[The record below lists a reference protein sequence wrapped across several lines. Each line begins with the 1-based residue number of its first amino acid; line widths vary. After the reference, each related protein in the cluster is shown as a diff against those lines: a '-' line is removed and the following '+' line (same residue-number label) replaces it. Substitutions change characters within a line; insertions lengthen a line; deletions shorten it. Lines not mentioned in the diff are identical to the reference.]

1 MNTSRDFDR
10 LTSSWLA
17 AGPTELNDRVLEA
30 ALDEVHLTNQ
40 RRRTTVPWRT
50 PTLSTPQRLAA
61 AIAIVAIVGVAG
73 LNLFRGGE
81 VGGPTPAS
89 APSPTTAP
97 TPSPTTSP
105 SATAISASRTFP
117 QAAGPLAAGA
127 YRAGT
132 PFLLPNL
139 TFDVPTEWNAWDGVK
154 TNVISMEI
162 ASPTQAGAT
171 GAFVNFEVP
180 VAVYADPCQTGSSV
194 KVPNLGPTVDDFVAA
209 VSKLPKFTVG
219 PVTDAIVDGLPGKQF
234 DLTNAIPS
242 NGTGCTGQNAL
253 IHVWSTASNVGGDT
267 LGGLRQHVIVVDVHG
282 TRLVIEVLYTDS
294 SGPIENDINAI
305 IASVRFE

>member
-1 MNTSRDFDR
+1 MNTNRDFDR

-17 AGPTELNDRVLEA
+17 AGPTQLNDRVLQA
-30 ALDEVHLTNQ
+30 ALDEVHLTKQ

-61 AIAIVAIVGVAG
+61 AIAIIAIVGVAG
-73 LNLFRGGE
+73 LNLFRGSD
-81 VGGPTPAS
+81 VGGPTPTS
-89 APSPTTAP
+89 TPSPTT
-97 TPSPTTSP
+97 SPTTSP

-127 YRAGT
+127 YRAGA

-139 TFDVPTEWNAWDGVK
+139 TFDVPTKWTAWEGVQ

-162 ASPTQAGAT
+162 DSPTQAGAT

-180 VAVYADPCQTGSSV
+180 VAVYADPCKTGSTV
-194 KVPNLGPTVDDFVAA
+194 KVANLGPTVDDFVAA

-219 PVTDAIVDGLPGKQF
+219 PVTDALVDGLPGKQF

-253 IHVWSTASNVGGDT
+253 IHVWSTASVGGDT

-294 SGPIENDINAI
+294 NGPIENDINAI

>member
-1 MNTSRDFDR
+1 MSTNRDFDR
-10 LTSSWLA
+10 IAAAWVAEGPAELA
-17 AGPTELNDRVLEA
+17 DRVLDA
-30 ALDEVHLTNQ
+30 ALDEVHLTHQ
-40 RRRTTVPWRT
+40 RHRLSVPWRT
-50 PTLSTPQRLAA
+50 PTLTTPQRLAA
-61 AIAIVAIVGVAG
+61 AIAIVAIVGATG
-73 LNLFRGGE
+73 LNLFRGGD
-81 VGGPTPAS
+81 VGGSMPAS
-89 APSPTTAP
+89 
-97 TPSPTTSP
+97 TPSPTPSP

-117 QAAGPLAAGA
+117 RSAGPLAAGA
-127 YRAGT
+127 YRAGA

-139 TFDVPTEWNAWDGVK
+139 TFDVPTEWNAWAGVLS
-154 TNVISMEI
+154 NVISMEI

-180 VAVYADPCQTGSSV
+180 VAVYADPCQTGSGV
-194 KVPNLGPTVDDFVAA
+194 KVPNLGPTVDDFVAEL
-209 VSKLPKFTVG
+209 SKLPKFTVG
-219 PVTDAIVDGLPGKQF
+219 PVTDAIVGGLPGKQF

-242 NGTGCTGQNAL
+242 NGTGCTAQNAL
-253 IHVWSTASNVGGDT
+253 IHVWSTGSNVGGDT

>member
-1 MNTSRDFDR
+1 MNTNRDFDR

-17 AGPTELNDRVLEA
+17 AGPSELNDRVLEA
-30 ALDEVHLTNQ
+30 ALDEVHLTKQ

-50 PTLSTPQRLAA
+50 PTLTTPQRLAA

-73 LNLFRGGE
+73 LNLFRGSD
-81 VGGPTPAS
+81 VGGPTPAPS
-89 APSPTTAP
+89 SSPTT
-97 TPSPTTSP
+97 SPTTSP

-117 QAAGPLAAGA
+117 EVAGPLAAGA
-127 YRAGT
+127 YRAGA
-132 PFLLPNL
+132 PFRLPNL
-139 TFDVPTEWNAWDGVK
+139 TFDVPPKWTAWGGVNA
-154 TNVISMEI
+154 NVISMEI
-162 ASPTQAGAT
+162 DSPTQAGAT

-180 VAVYADPCQTGSSV
+180 VAVYADPCKTGSTV
-194 KVPNLGPTVDDFVAA
+194 KVANLGPTVDDFVAA
-209 VSKLPKFTVG
+209 LSRLPKFKVG

-234 DLTNAIPS
+234 DLTNTIPS

-253 IHVWSTASNVGGDT
+253 IHVWSTAFNLGGDT

>member
-1 MNTSRDFDR
+1 MSTNDDFERISRAWMAD
-10 LTSSWLA
+10 
-17 AGPTELNDRVLEA
+17 GPTELADRVLEA

-61 AIAIVAIVGVAG
+61 AIAIVAIVGIAG
-73 LNLFRGGE
+73 LNLFRGSD
-81 VGGPTPAS
+81 VGAPT
-89 APSPTTAP
+89 PSPTMSP
-97 TPSPTTSP
+97 TTSPTTSP

-127 YRAGT
+127 YRAGA

-139 TFDVPTEWNAWDGVK
+139 TFDVPTKWTAWHGVES
-154 TNVISMEI
+154 NVISMEI
-162 ASPTQAGAT
+162 DSPTQAGAT

-180 VAVYADPCQTGSSV
+180 VAVYADPCKTGSTV
-194 KVPNLGPTVDDFVAA
+194 KVANLGATVDDFVAA

-242 NGTGCTGQNAL
+242 NGTGCTGQSAL
-253 IHVWSTASNVGGDT
+253 IHVWSTASVGGDT
-267 LGGLRQHVIVVDVHG
+267 LGGLRQHVVVVDVHG
-282 TRLVIEVLYTDS
+282 TRLVIEVLYTDP
-294 SGPIENDINAI
+294 SGPIEKDINAI

>member
-1 MNTSRDFDR
+1 MSDDR
-10 LTSSWLA
+10 QFERSARAWLEL
-17 AGPTELNDRVLEA
+17 GPTNAPDHVVEN
-30 ALDEVHLTNQ
+30 ALLSIESTRQERDL
-40 RRRTTVPWRT
+40 RIPWRD
-50 PTLSTPQRLAA
+50 LRMSTQSRLATA
-61 AIAIVAIVGVAG
+61 AVIGVLAIGGGLLLLNRTAQPPVGA
-73 LNLFRGGE
+73 
-81 VGGPTPAS
+81 PT
-89 APSPTTAP
+89 PSPTTSP
-97 TPSPTTSP
+97 ITSPTTSP

-127 YRAGT
+127 YRAGS

-139 TFDVPTEWNAWDGVK
+139 TFDVPTAWNAWAGVQ

-180 VAVYADPCQTGSSV
+180 VAVYADPCKTGSTV
-194 KVPNLGPTVDDFVAA
+194 KVANLGATVDDFVAA

-219 PVTDAIVDGLPGKQF
+219 PVTDALVDGLPGKQF

-242 NGTGCTGQNAL
+242 NGTGCTGQSAL
-253 IHVWSTASNVGGDT
+253 IHVWSTASDVGGDT

-282 TRLVIEVLYTDS
+282 TRLVIEVLYADP
-294 SGPIENDINAI
+294 SGSIENDINAI

>member
-1 MNTSRDFDR
+1 MNMNRDFDR

-30 ALDEVHLTNQ
+30 ALDEVHLTKQ
-40 RRRTTVPWRT
+40 RRPTTVPWRT
-50 PTLSTPQRLAA
+50 PTLTTPQRLAA
-61 AIAIVAIVGVAG
+61 AIAIVAIAGIAG
-73 LNLFRGGE
+73 LNLFRGSD
-81 VGGPTPAS
+81 VAAPT
-89 APSPTTAP
+89 PSPTTAP
-97 TPSPTTSP
+97 TASPTTSP

-117 QAAGPLAAGA
+117 GAAGPLAAGA
-127 YRAGT
+127 YRAGS

-139 TFDVPTEWNAWDGVK
+139 TFDVPAKWTAWHGVE
-154 TNVISMEI
+154 TNVLSMEI
-162 ASPTQAGAT
+162 DSATQAGAT

-180 VAVYADPCQTGSSV
+180 VAVYADPCKTGSTV
-194 KVPNLGPTVDDFVAA
+194 KVANLGPTVDDFVAA

-219 PVTDAIVDGLPGKQF
+219 PVTDALVDGLPGKQF

-253 IHVWSTASNVGGDT
+253 IHVWSTASVGGDT

-294 SGPIENDINAI
+294 NGPIENDINAI
-305 IASVRFE
+305 ISSVRFE

>member
-1 MNTSRDFDR
+1 MNMNRDFDR

-40 RRRTTVPWRT
+40 RRRTTVPWRI
-50 PTLSTPQRLAA
+50 PTLSTPQRIAA

-73 LNLFRGGE
+73 LNLFRGSD
-81 VGGPTPAS
+81 VA
-89 APSPTTAP
+89 AP
-97 TPSPTTSP
+97 TPSPTTSPSTSP

-117 QAAGPLAAGA
+117 GAAGPLAAGA
-127 YRAGT
+127 YRAGA

-139 TFDVPTEWNAWDGVK
+139 TFDVPTKWTAWEGVQ

-162 ASPTQAGAT
+162 DSPTQAGAT

-209 VSKLPKFTVG
+209 LSKLPKFTVG

-242 NGTGCTGQNAL
+242 NGTGCTGPNAL
-253 IHVWSTASNVGGDT
+253 IHVWSTASGVGGDT

-294 SGPIENDINAI
+294 NGPIENDINAI